1 MSRLL
6 YQTELHRQVRTT
18 LGKGWKPT
26 RRNGIIPYDA
36 ELYDPAV
43 SPNAYV
49 RPGPLPWLARVFR
62 RRYRLPD
69 DRVDLSLPL
78 RARDDRRSARVAE
91 DVGRG
96 TVHVER
102 AVDGEHRTDDDVH
115 VRASQTDR
123 LEDDED
129 HHESCRRN
137 RGSADGGQQRRKD
150 HDSLLHDRQVEA
162 KNLGDEERAHTLEDR
177 GPVHVYRR
185 THREHEGSHLV
196 GDADLLLD
204 RVERDGKGGTR

>member
-1 MSRLL
+1 MIRPYRRTHMS
-6 YQTELHRQVRTT
+6 
-18 LGKGWKPT
+18 
-26 RRNGIIPYDA
+26 
-36 ELYDPAV
+36 
-43 SPNAYV
+43 
-49 RPGPLPWLARVFR
+49 ARGLFPVGASLSEA
-62 RRYRLPD
+62 LPD

-78 RARDDRRSARVAE
+78 RARDDRRSARIAE

-102 AVDGEHRTDDDVH
+102 TVDGEHRTDDDVH

-137 RGSADGGQQRRKD
+137 RGSPDGGQQRRED
-150 HDSLLHDRQVEA
+150 HDSLLHDRQLEA
-162 KNLGDEERAHTLEDR
+162 ENLGDEERAHTLEDR
-177 GPVHVYRR
+177 GSVHVDRR

-204 RVERDGKGGTR
+204 RVERDGKGGTRGARREGD

>member
-1 MSRLL
+1 MIRPYRRTHMS
-6 YQTELHRQVRTT
+6 
-18 LGKGWKPT
+18 
-26 RRNGIIPYDA
+26 
-36 ELYDPAV
+36 
-43 SPNAYV
+43 
-49 RPGPLPWLARVFR
+49 ARGLFPVGASLSEA
-62 RRYRLPD
+62 LPD

-162 KNLGDEERAHTLEDR
+162 KNLGDEERAHTLISLIAESLKKSN
-177 GPVHVYRR
+177 H
-185 THREHEGSHLV
+185 
-196 GDADLLLD
+196 
-204 RVERDGKGGTR
+204 